1 MAALADAV
9 AVPAARDGLV
19 MSETPLKPEHERRL
33 GSRLI
38 AMFID
43 AGFLIQWPFA
53 WTDKGTK
60 ARKETFNA

>member
-1 MAALADAV
+1 
-9 AVPAARDGLV
+9 

-60 ARKETFNA
+60 ARKGVSNA